1 MTPNGFTFQLSVPVG
16 HTYVILTTTNLQDWT
31 PILTNVAL
39 SGGVAFTDTS
49 ATNNRMRFYRAM
61 AQ

>member
-1 MTPNGFTFQLSVPVG
+1 MGSPSSCRCRLGGTC
-16 HTYVILTTTNLQDWT
+16 VILTTTNLQDWT
-31 PILTNVAL
+31 PIFTNVAL
-39 SGGVAFTDTS
+39 TGSVAFTDTS